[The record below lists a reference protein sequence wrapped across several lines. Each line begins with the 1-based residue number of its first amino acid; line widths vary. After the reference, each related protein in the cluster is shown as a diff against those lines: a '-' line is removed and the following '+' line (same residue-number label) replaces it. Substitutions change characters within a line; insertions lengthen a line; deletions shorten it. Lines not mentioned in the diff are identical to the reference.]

1 MKKVTLLLSASLLMM
16 MLFAS
21 MASAH
26 VVVYPQQTTQNAFE
40 KFTVRVPSETANTN
54 TVKVEIKFPEGVTV
68 SRVEPK
74 PDWKYELTKDA
85 TGKITGVVFTATGA
99 GLAATE
105 FTEFNLSGKV
115 AADAKTLSWKSYQ
128 TYKDGSVAE
137 WVGAEGSQKPA
148 SVTTVK
154 AAAAADAGGHDTG
167 HQAAAGGES
176 AGSESSPLPLILSIV
191 AVVLGALSLVVSL
204 TRKTK

>member
-1 MKKVTLLLSASLLMM
+1 MKKITTMLSACFLAM
-16 MLFAS
+16 MLFAG

-26 VVVYPQQTTQNAFE
+26 VVVYPQQTTQGVYE
-40 KFTVRVPSETANTN
+40 KFTVRVPSETPNTN
-54 TVKVEIKFPEGVTV
+54 TVKVEIKFPDGVSV

-74 PDWKYELTKDA
+74 SDWKYELSKDA

-99 GLAATE
+99 GLSATE

-115 AADAKTLSWKSYQ
+115 AADAKSLSWKSYQ

-154 AAAAADAGGHDTG
+154 AAANADAGGHDSG
-167 HQAAAGGES
+167 KQAAAD
-176 AGSESSPLPLILSIV
+176 AGTADKDSNLPLILSIV
-191 AVVLGALSLVVSL
+191 AAVLGALALIVSL